1 MRDPIRRPRREETE
15 YVHSTPKIAWMCAR
29 WDIMAPCRPMQKRS
43 SMLEVC
49 RGCEKTCKPAKY
61 RLEQPTR

>member
-1 MRDPIRRPRREETE
+1 MKDPIRRPKYNTE
-15 YVHSTPKIAWMCAR
+15 YVHSTPKKAWMCAR
-29 WDIMAPCRPMQKRS
+29 WDIAAPCRPMQKRS